1 MRNEDFIHIA
11 GWMVPLGLTQRQL
24 MLYALL
30 LNMTKGGISRFHGS
44 AKYLADWIGCKERQ
58 TQNIIRQLEERGLLA
73 HEVVFD
79 RTRRCPVSKFWA
91 LYPDQIS
98 PRNGEDR
105 ERISWSGS
113 RKGLRKQTT
122 QRIAYSDY
130 ATDCVNHTGSN
141 NNSRDRSIKNCGG
154 KNSARSRAKT
164 TTTTGFLFE
173 NSDTGQQAG
182 NPSPLTLPFEESYFR
197 DAWEMLLRQPAWA
210 GKSPEALAIQLEEFQ
225 ECGDPVLA
233 TYCIRLAIKKG
244 WSDIKDIQAIFT
256 ADMDQVLAFADV
268 CNARR
273 EEGKA

>member
-1 MRNEDFIHIA
+1 MKTRTKTLQLHD
-11 GWMVPLGLTQRQL
+11 WMLSLGLTEKEERV
-24 MLYALL
+24 YALIYGYSQDGMSRMRGTSGSIAEWL
-30 LNMTKGGISRFHGS
+30 HCSESTAKRIIWSLESKG
-44 AKYLADWIGCKERQ
+44 LIG
-58 TQNIIRQLEERGLLA
+58 
-73 HEVVFD
+73 HEVIAWSNGVIGG
-79 RTRRCPVSKFWA
+79 TLTEFWA
-91 LYPDQIS
+91 IDPDEAEAPGKRGKIAWK
-98 PRNGEDR
+98 RRGV
-105 ERISWSGS
+105 GS
-113 RKGLRKQTT
+113 RMNRGGRFTDEPTPHISTT
-122 QRIAYSDY
+122 RNKYIS
-130 ATDCVNHTGSN
+130 G
-141 NNSRDRSIKNCGG
+141 CGG
-154 KNSARSRAKT
+154 KNTTRSRANKT

-182 NPSPLTLPFEESYFR
+182 NPLPLTLPFEESYFR
-197 DAWEMLLRQPAWA
+197 EAWEMLLRQPAWA

>member
-79 RTRRCPVSKFWA
+79 RTRRCPVSEFWA
-91 LYPDQIS
+91 LYPDQII
-98 PRNGEDR
+98 PRDGEDR

-122 QRIAYSDY
+122 QRVAYSDY

-141 NNSRDRSIKNCGG
+141 NNSRDRSIKNGGG
-154 KNSARSRAKT
+154 KKSARSRAKT

-173 NSDTGQQAG
+173 NEFL
-182 NPSPLTLPFEESYFR
+182 NIPFGEDFFL
-197 DAWEMLLRQPAWA
+197 DAWKKLLKQPKWA
-210 GKSPEALAIQLEEFQ
+210 EKSPEALQIVLDRFALTN
-225 ECGDPVLA
+225 DPVLSAFCCIKAIERDWA
-233 TYCIRLAIKKG
+233 TIADPSKIGLEDQDQLLAYNDTIK
-244 WSDIKDIQAIFT
+244 
-256 ADMDQVLAFADV
+256 
-268 CNARR
+268 ARK
-273 EEGKA
+273 EGAKL

>member
-1 MRNEDFIHIA
+1 MKAEEYLVIQ
-11 GWMVPLGLTQRQL
+11 GWM
-24 MLYALL
+24 YALDL
-30 LNMTKGGISRFHGS
+30 TDKQRLAYAIIWGYSRDGRS
-44 AKYLADWIGCKERQ
+44 VCRTTAKQLAEWLDCKQRNAQ
-58 TQNIIRQLEERGLLA
+58 YIVRQLEDMGLIG
-73 HEVVFD
+73 HEVV
-79 RTRRCPVSKFWA
+79 TVSARRGHPAGVMTDFWA
-91 LYPDQIS
+91 VLPEQAEK
-98 PRNGEDR
+98 PEKKA
-105 ERISWSGS
+105 RIDWAG
-113 RKGLRKQTT
+113 RAKVT
-122 QRIAYSDY
+122 QRVAQPGY
-130 ATDCVNHTGSN
+130 ATDCVTTLIGTTRKKYISGG
-141 NNSRDRSIKNCGG
+141 CG
-154 KNSARSRAKT
+154 KNSARSRAKKT

-182 NPSPLTLPFEESYFR
+182 NPLPLTLPFEEVYFR
-197 DAWEMLLRQPAWA
+197 EAWEMLLRQPAWA

>member
-24 MLYALL
+24 ILYALL

-79 RTRRCPVSKFWA
+79 RTRRCPVSEFWA

-154 KNSARSRAKT
+154 KKSARSRAKT
-164 TTTTGFLFE
+164 TTTTTGFLFE
-173 NSDTGQQAG
+173 NSEVNIPEALAADPCFTEWWGK
-182 NPSPLTLPFEESYFR
+182 
-197 DAWEMLLRQPAWA
+197 LLRQPKWSEKTA
-210 GKSPEALAIQLEEFQ
+210 EALEIELARLDLLDDPIQAAWSCMKAIERNW
-225 ECGDPVLA
+225 A
-233 TYCIRLAIKKG
+233 T
-244 WSDIKDIQAIFT
+244 IKDPAQLFCH
-256 ADMDQVLAFADV
+256 DQEAAMAWID
-268 CNARR
+268 AEIERR
-273 EEGKA
+273 KAA